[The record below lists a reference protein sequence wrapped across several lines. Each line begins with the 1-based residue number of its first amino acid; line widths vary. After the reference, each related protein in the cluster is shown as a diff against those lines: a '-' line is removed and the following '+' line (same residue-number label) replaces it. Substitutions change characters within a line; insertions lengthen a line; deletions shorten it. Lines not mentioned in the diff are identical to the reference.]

1 MIKMKKLPIYI
12 SLLLLLTCAK
22 EDSQAPNNTPSNI
35 TPRYTLTASAGEGGS
50 VSPTTGSFNSGT
62 QVSVTAT
69 PNSGYQFTS
78 WSNGS
83 TVNPV
88 TVTLNSNTSI
98 TANFEVLINSYTLTV
113 VSTEGGST
121 TGQGEYNEGTE
132 VTLTATASE
141 GYRFTG
147 WSDGSTEE
155 SITITLNSDTA
166 LTANF
171 EVIPVYGLIINV
183 DEGGTVEGA
192 GEYNEGTE
200 VTITATANEC
210 YKFTEWSDGDV
221 NNPRTISLDSDL
233 NLNANFESLANE
245 IEYNLVRLKFPCA
258 LNNASEKPYNETN
271 KYKVSSYGW
280 LNLSNRESHNGFYY
294 PTPDNYTPPRHFT
307 TLPHNFDTGDFNND
321 GLEDMVVTWSTFPH
335 TIERFSRY
343 SYSILIN
350 NGDGSM
356 TYNHDA
362 FINSSSQNNH
372 HPYRTIVAD
381 FNGDGYDDFVS
392 VGSGVSVVSPD
403 GNGLNIWQRI
413 PLMINTGDGKFID
426 SSTNIEG
433 QEDGFSP
440 VEGMDYGHHISV
452 GDVDGDGDIDIYAAS
467 ALLINDGNGNFTN
480 KINELPSSLRP
491 IQNSYQGFIMSSV
504 IADFNNDGVDDI
516 FASYADSANRSQ
528 HPHEGYTGV
537 YSISQNGNPSYIES
551 DIGYLSDAK
560 YGISN
565 TKFNY
570 VVAYDVNLDGYK
582 DIVVAVTRSSP
593 YYVGKGLQIFLNV
606 EDLNTGNRKFIPGDY
621 LLPDESVMD
630 EFQGEGMLSVLD
642 VNNDGVLDIAH
653 SSASGQGEFGLSFYI
668 NNSGS
673 LSLFDMNEFAF
684 MSQEQIP
691 GKENWG
697 LNGWLL
703 TKAMPINLDNSG
715 WIDYISTIDSG
726 LGDEGGSEHILYS
739 VLSKD

>member
-1 MIKMKKLPIYI
+1 MKRLPFYF

-22 EDSQAPNNTPSNI
+22 EDSQAPNTPPSQI
-35 TPRYTLTASAGEGGS
+35 TRQNTLTVSAGDGGS
-50 VSPTTGSFNSGT
+50 VSTTGGSFASGT
-62 QVSVTAT
+62 QVSITAT
-69 PNSGYQFTS
+69 PNAGYSFSG

-83 TVNPV
+83 TANPL
-88 TVTLNSNTSI
+88 TVTLNSNTTI
-98 TANFEVLINSYTLTV
+98 TANFQVIVNSYTLTV
-113 VSTEGGST
+113 
-121 TGQGEYNEGTE
+121 
-132 VTLTATASE
+132 TA
-141 GYRFTG
+141 G
-147 WSDGSTEE
+147 
-155 SITITLNSDTA
+155 
-166 LTANF
+166 
-171 EVIPVYGLIINV
+171 
-183 DEGGTVEGA
+183 EGGTVTGG
-192 GEYNEGTE
+192 GEYEEGTE
-200 VTITATANEC
+200 VTISAVANSC
-210 YKFTEWSDGDV
+210 FNFSQWSDGETSSERVVTV
-221 NNPRTISLDSDL
+221 NSNIGITAEFVSSM
-233 NLNANFESLANE
+233 NE

-258 LNNASEKPYNETN
+258 LNITSEKPYNETN

-280 LNLSNRESHNGFYY
+280 LNVSNRESHNGFYY
-294 PTPDNYTPPRHFT
+294 PTPDNYYPPKHFT
-307 TLPHNFDTGDFNND
+307 TVPHNFDTGDFNND
-321 GLEDMVVTWSTFPH
+321 GLEDMVVAWSTFPH
-335 TIERFSRY
+335 TIERSSRY

-392 VGSGVSVVSPD
+392 VGSGVSVVTANGY
-403 GNGLNIWQRI
+403 GNTIWQRI
-413 PLMINTGDGKFID
+413 PLMINTGEGKFID
-426 SSTNIEG
+426 SSSNIEG

-467 ALLINDGNGNFTN
+467 ALLINDGNGYFTN

-491 IQNSYQGFIMSSV
+491 MYHSGQGFIMSSV
-504 IADFNNDGVDDI
+504 IADFNNDGIDDI
-516 FASYADSANRSQ
+516 FASYADSANQSLQ
-528 HPHEGYTGV
+528 PNAGYTGV

-560 YGISN
+560 YGINN

-570 VVAYDVNLDGYK
+570 AVDYDVNLDGYI

-593 YYVGKGLQIFLNV
+593 YYVGKGLQIFLNI
-606 EDLNTGNRKFIPGDY
+606 EDPDTGNRKFIPGDY

-630 EFQGEGMLSVLD
+630 EFHGEGKLSVLD

-653 SSASGQGEFGLSFYI
+653 SSSSKHGEYGLSFYI
-668 NNSGS
+668 NISGS
-673 LSLFDMNEFAF
+673 LTLFDMNEFAF

-697 LNGWLL
+697 LDGWLL

-726 LGDEGGSEHILYS
+726 LGDEGGGESILYS
-739 VLSKD
+739 VLAKD

>member
-1 MIKMKKLPIYI
+1 MKKLPLYI
-12 SLLLLLTCAK
+12 SLLLFLTCAK
-22 EDSQAPNNTPSNI
+22 EDSQAPNTPPSQI
-35 TPRYTLTASAGEGGS
+35 TRQYTLSASAGDGGS
-50 VSPTTGSFNSGT
+50 VSTTGGTFASGT
-62 QVSVTAT
+62 QVSITAT
-69 PNSGYQFTS
+69 PNAGYSFSG

-83 TVNPV
+83 TANPLS
-88 TVTLNSNTSI
+88 VTLNSNTTI
-98 TANFEVLINSYTLTV
+98 TANFQAIVNSYTLTV
-113 VSTEGGST
+113 SAGEGGVVS
-121 TGQGEYNEGTE
+121 GGGEYE
-132 VTLTATASE
+132 
-141 GYRFTG
+141 
-147 WSDGSTEE
+147 
-155 SITITLNSDTA
+155 
-166 LTANF
+166 
-171 EVIPVYGLIINV
+171 
-183 DEGGTVEGA
+183 
-192 GEYNEGTE
+192 EGTE
-200 VTITATANEC
+200 VTISAVANSC
-210 YKFTEWSDGDV
+210 FNFSQWSDGETSSERVVTV
-221 NNPRTISLDSDL
+221 NSNIGITAEFVSSM
-233 NLNANFESLANE
+233 NE

-258 LNNASEKPYNETN
+258 LNIASEKPYNETN

-280 LNLSNRESHNGFYY
+280 LNVSNRESHNGYYY
-294 PTPDNYTPPRHFT
+294 PTQDDYYPPRHFY

-321 GLEDMVVTWSTFPH
+321 GLEDMVVAWSTFPH
-335 TIERFSRY
+335 TIERSSRY
-343 SYSILIN
+343 SYSVLIN
-350 NGDGSM
+350 NGDGLM

-362 FINSSSQNNH
+362 FINSSSHNNH

-381 FNGDGYDDFVS
+381 FNGDGFDDFVS
-392 VGSGVSVVSPD
+392 VGSGVSAISA
-403 GNGLNIWQRI
+403 NGDANNIWQRI

-491 IQNSYQGFIMSSV
+491 IQNSGQGFIMSSV
-504 IADFNNDGVDDI
+504 IADFNNDGIDDI
-516 FASYADSANRSQ
+516 FASYADSANQ
-528 HPHEGYTGV
+528 TQQPNKGYTGV

-560 YGISN
+560 YGINN

-570 VVAYDVNLDGYK
+570 VVDYDVNLDGYK
-582 DIVVAVTRSSP
+582 DIVVAVTRSNP

-606 EDLNTGNRKFIPGDY
+606 EDSDTGNRKFIPGDY

-630 EFQGEGMLSVLD
+630 EFHGEGKLSVLD

-653 SSASGQGEFGLSFYI
+653 SSGSQQGEFGLSFYI

-697 LNGWLL
+697 LNGMLL

-726 LGDEGGSEHILYS
+726 LGDEGGGESILYS
-739 VLSKD
+739 VLAKD